1 MNADT
6 ADIRLENS
14 YARLPGHFYALVEP
28 APVPAPVLLAW
39 NGPLA
44 AELGLEE
51 LGGDEERLARLFGGN
66 ELPPGAEPI
75 ALAYAGHQ
83 FGRFVPQLGDG
94 RAVLLGERVDISG
107 RRRDIQLKGSGRT
120 PFSRMGDGKS
130 SLGPVIREYLVSE
143 AMHTLGVPTTRALAA
158 VATGERV
165 FREEAL
171 PGGVFTRVAA
181 SHVRVGTFEYFA
193 ARGDADAVRTL
204 ADYAIDRHYPK
215 VREEEE
221 PLRAFYRGV
230 VEAQARLVA
239 HWMALGFIHGV
250 MNTDNTAVSGET
262 LDYGPCAFMD
272 EFHYDKV
279 FSSID
284 HYGRYAY
291 GQQASIAQW
300 NLARLADCLLS
311 AGGDKAA
318 LEEEL
323 GRFPGLF
330 EEEWLGRMARKLGL
344 TTAGPDDADPSA
356 DLIADLVGDWLA
368 HLQREGLDYTLS
380 FRELA
385 ARAGASDEPRFG
397 EFELRWRERLA
408 RQPGTADEVRA
419 SMEAEN
425 PLYIPRNHQVER
437 AIRAAIGGDLSV
449 FHELRGVLER
459 PFEEQPGRS
468 GYAEP
473 PAPEE
478 RVVRTFCG
486 T

>member
-1 MNADT
+1 MNPDT
-6 ADIRLENS
+6 AGNRLENS
-14 YARLPGHFYALVEP
+14 YARLPGHFHARVLP
-28 APVPAPVLLAW
+28 ATVPAPKLLAW
-39 NGPLA
+39 NEPLA
-44 AELGLEE
+44 AELGLAE
-51 LGGDEERLARLFGGN
+51 LGEDEERLARLFGGN

-83 FGRFVPQLGDG
+83 FGQFVPQLGDG
-94 RAVLLGERVDISG
+94 RAVLLGERPDASG

-130 SLGPVIREYLVSE
+130 SLGPVIREYLLSE
-143 AMHTLGVPTTRALAA
+143 AMHALGVPTTRALAA

-181 SHVRVGTFEYFA
+181 SHIRVGTFEYFA
-193 ARGDADAVRTL
+193 ARDDAAAVRTL
-204 ADYAIDRHYPK
+204 ADYAMNRHYP
-215 VREEEE
+215 EACEADD
-221 PLRAFYRGV
+221 PLIAFYRGV

-250 MNTDNTAVSGET
+250 MNTDNTAISGET

-291 GQQASIAQW
+291 GQQAPIAQW
-300 NLARLADCLLS
+300 NLARLADCLLL
-311 AGGDKAA
+311 AGGDKTAY
-318 LEEEL
+318 EQEL
-323 GRFPGLF
+323 ARYPRLF
-330 EEEWLGRMARKLGL
+330 EDQWLARMARKLGL
-344 TTAGPDDADPSA
+344 TVAEPDDAEPAS
-356 DLIADLVGDWLA
+356 DLIGDWLA
-368 HLQREGLDYTLS
+368 HLQRHGLDYTLS
-380 FRELA
+380 FRRLA
-385 ARAGASDEPRFG
+385 DRAGATDEPVYG

-408 RQPGTADEVRA
+408 RQPEDVGEIRA
-419 SMEAEN
+419 RMDAEN

-437 AIRAAIGGDLSV
+437 AIQAAIAGDLSV
-449 FHELRGVLER
+449 FHELRGVLSR
-459 PFEEQPGRS
+459 PFDEQPGRAAW
-468 GYAEP
+468 AEP

-478 RVVRTFCG
+478 RVTRTFCG

>member
-1 MNADT
+1 MNPDT
-6 ADIRLENS
+6 PDCRLENS
-14 YARLPGHFYALVEP
+14 YARLPGHFYARVEP
-28 APVPAPVLLAW
+28 AAVPAPALLAW

-44 AELGLEE
+44 AELGLDA

-94 RAVLLGERVDISG
+94 RAVLLGERVDASG

-143 AMHTLGVPTTRALAA
+143 AMHALGVPTTRALAA

-171 PGGVFTRVAA
+171 PGGVFTRVAT

-193 ARGDADAVRTL
+193 ARGDAEAVRTL
-204 ADYAIDRHYPK
+204 ADYAIGRHYPDAG
-215 VREEEE
+215 EADE

-239 HWMALGFIHGV
+239 HWLALGFIHGV

-284 HYGRYAY
+284 RYGRYAY
-291 GQQASIAQW
+291 GQQATIAQW
-300 NLARLADCLLS
+300 NLARLADCLLT

-318 LEEEL
+318 FEEEL
-323 GRFPGLF
+323 ARFPGLF
-330 EEEWLGRMARKLGL
+330 EDEWLGRMARKLGF
-344 TTAGPDDADPSA
+344 TTAEPDDADVIA
-356 DLIADLVGDWLA
+356 DWIADLVGDWLA

-397 EFELRWRERLA
+397 AFELRWRERLA
-408 RQPGTADEVRA
+408 RRPETADEVRA
-419 SMEAEN
+419 LME
-425 PLYIPRNHQVER
+425 
-437 AIRAAIGGDLSV
+437 
-449 FHELRGVLER
+449 
-459 PFEEQPGRS
+459 
-468 GYAEP
+468 
-473 PAPEE
+473 
-478 RVVRTFCG
+478 
-486 T
+486 